1 MELLN
6 KANLKA
12 RFAKENIMA
21 LKDIV
26 SQEDLIAE
34 ANRTRQK
41 RVEEGNKARAEQRE
55 EARKANY
62 LRRRR
67 EGNNIAYQ
75 QFKRSGTEGID
86 TGEDQGAINKFIFGE
101 VKNDPKYQA
110 AREMKKSL
118 ESERARVNI
127 PNVLDEV
134 RKSGETSLNKDIP
147 MTKEDAKVINSKE
160 FKRASEATKDM
171 KKGGAVK
178 KMASGGSVSSASK
191 RADGIAIRGK
201 TRA

>member
-1 MELLN
+1 MLN

-12 RFAKENIMA
+12 RLFKEFIMA

-41 RVEEGNKARAEQRE
+41 RIEEGNKARAEQKE

-75 QFKRSGTEGID
+75 QFKRSGTDAID

-147 MTKEDAKVINSKE
+147 MTEEDKKVLNSSK
-160 FKRASEATKDM
+160 FKKASEATMDK
-171 KKGGAVK
+171 KKGGMIK
-178 KMASGGSVSSASK
+178 KMASGGKVSSASK
-191 RADGIAIRGK
+191 RADGCAVRGK

>member
-1 MELLN
+1 M
-6 KANLKA
+6 AVQ
-12 RFAKENIMA
+12 FAVKQKVRCVKENNMA

-34 ANRTRQK
+34 ANKTRRK
-41 RVEEGNKARAEQRE
+41 RVEEG
-55 EARKANY
+55 RKAY
-62 LRRRR
+62 VDKRKEAQKAYDLRQRR

-86 TGEDQGAINKFIFGE
+86 TGEDQGAISKFLFGE
-101 VKNDPKYQA
+101 EKNAPKYQA
-110 AREMKKSL
+110 AREMKKAL

-127 PNVLDEV
+127 PDVLDEV

-147 MTKEDAKVINSKE
+147 MTEEDKKVLNSKQ
-160 FKRASEATKDM
+160 FKKANEATIDK
-171 KKGGAVK
+171 KKGGVIKVK
-178 KMASGGSVSSASK
+178 KMSKGGTASS
-191 RADGIAIRGK
+191 RADGCAVRGK

>member
-1 MELLN
+1 MAVQCAV
-6 KANLKA
+6 KLKA

-34 ANRTRQK
+34 ANRTRRK
-41 RVEEGNKARAEQRE
+41 RVEEGNKAYVDKRQESK
-55 EARKANY
+55 KAY
-62 LRRRR
+62 DLRQRR

-86 TGEDQGAINKFIFGE
+86 TGEDQGTISKFLFGE
-101 VKNDPKYQA
+101 DKNLPKYQA
-110 AREMKKSL
+110 AREMKKAL

-127 PNVLDEV
+127 PDVLDEV
-134 RKSGETSLNKDIP
+134 RKSGETSLNKVIP
-147 MTKEDAKVINSKE
+147 MTKEDAEVINSKQ
-160 FKRASEATKDM
+160 FKKASEATKDM
-171 KKGGAVK
+171 KKGGSVK
-178 KMASGGSVSSASK
+178 SASK
-191 RADGIAIRGK
+191 RADGCAIRGK

>member
-1 MELLN
+1 
-6 KANLKA
+6 
-12 RFAKENIMA
+12 MA

-26 SQEDLIAE
+26 SQKDLIAE

-41 RVEEGNKARAEQRE
+41 RVEEGNKARAEQKE

-75 QFKRSGTEGID
+75 QFKRSGTEAID
-86 TGEDQGAINKFIFGE
+86 TGEDQGAIDKFIFGE

-110 AREMKKSL
+110 AREMKKAL

-127 PNVLDEV
+127 PDVLDEV
-134 RKSGETSLNKDIP
+134 RKSGETSLNKAIP
-147 MTKEDAKVINSKE
+147 MTKEDAEVINSKE
-160 FKRASEATKDM
+160 FKKASEATMDK
-171 KKGGAVK
+171 KKGGMIK
-178 KMASGGSVSSASK
+178 KMASGGKVSSASK
-191 RADGIAIRGK
+191 RADGIAVKGK
-201 TRA
+201 TRGKIC

>member
-1 MELLN
+1 
-6 KANLKA
+6 
-12 RFAKENIMA
+12 MA

-34 ANRTRQK
+34 ANRTRRK
-41 RVEEGNKARAEQRE
+41 RVEEGNKARAEQKE

-75 QFKRSGTEGID
+75 QFKRSGTDAID
-86 TGEDQGAINKFIFGE
+86 TGEDQGAIDKFIFGE

-110 AREMKKSL
+110 AREMKKAL

-127 PNVLDEV
+127 PDVLDEV
-134 RKSGETSLNKDIP
+134 RSSGETSLNKVIP
-147 MTKEDAKVINSKE
+147 MTEEDKKVLNSKE
-160 FKRASEATKDM
+160 FKRASEGTKDM
-171 KKGGAVK
+171 KKGGAIKAK

-191 RADGIAIRGK
+191 RADGCATKGK
-201 TRA
+201 TKGRII

>member
-1 MELLN
+1 
-6 KANLKA
+6 
-12 RFAKENIMA
+12 MA

-34 ANRTRQK
+34 ANRTRRK
-41 RVEEGNKARAEQRE
+41 RVEEGNKARAEQKE

-75 QFKRSGTEGID
+75 QFKRSGTDAID
-86 TGEDQGAINKFIFGE
+86 TGEDQGAIDKFIFGE

-110 AREMKKSL
+110 AREMKKAL

-127 PNVLDEV
+127 PDVLDEV
-134 RKSGETSLNKDIP
+134 RSSGETSLNKVIP
-147 MTKEDAKVINSKE
+147 MTEEDKKVLNSKE
-160 FKRASEATKDM
+160 FKRASEGTKDM

-178 KMASGGSVSSASK
+178 KMAKGGSVSSASK
-191 RADGIAIRGK
+191 RADGIAVKGK
-201 TRA
+201 TRGKIC